1 MSNCMG
7 HNVILVDRGDRKIG
21 LEEKLKAHG
30 NGGMLHRAVSVYIF
44 NSKGQLMLQRRAEN
58 VYHSGSLWSNTCCT
72 NCYDEER
79 AHESAHRSLKYE
91 MGFDCDLVEAFST
104 IYKTPVSTTMTEHEF
119 LHVFFGVYDG
129 DANPND
135 REVMEWKW
143 MDFKELEG
151 DTKNNSGMY
160 TPWLRILLSRGKLR
174 EERKMFLDG
183 KER

>member
-1 MSNCMG
+1 MG
-7 HNVILVDRGDRKIG
+7 HNVILVDRGDRRIG

-30 NGGMLHRAVSVYIF
+30 NGGRLHRAVSVYIF

-104 IYKTPVSTTMTEHEF
+104 IYKTQVSNDMTEHEF
-119 LHVFFGVYDG
+119 LHVFFGRYETDPK
-129 DANPND
+129 PN
-135 REVMEWKW
+135 REEVMEWKW

-151 DTKNNSGMY
+151 DAKNNSSIY
-160 TPWLRILLSRGKLR
+160 TPWLRIILNGGKLH
-174 EERKMFLDG
+174 EEAGKFLDG
-183 KER
+183 RGRR